1 MSETEIMRAILVA
14 VSALP
19 ETMVWRNNTGQ
30 TPAQG
35 GRVIRFGL
43 PGSPDILGVH
53 RGQAVG
59 IEVKT
64 STGRQSQQQLR
75 FQVAF
80 EAAAGTYIIARS
92 VPDAL
97 DALERLI

>member
-1 MSETEIMRAILVA
+1 MNETEIMRAVLVA
-14 VSALP
+14 VTAVP
-19 ETMVWRNNTGQ
+19 GPMFWRNNTGQ
-30 TPAQG
+30 ATAQG

-80 EAAAGTYIIARS
+80 EAAGGTYIIVRS

-97 DALERLI
+97 DALENLI